1 VARADGVAAERGGD
15 RLKHEPNELPPRAA
29 WTEETMKRFQSLS
42 IANKLLAAF
51 AAVLAIAIVL
61 GVFSIRQL
69 AAVNDTSI
77 ELGLHWMPKVR
88 ALLEVKADLGD
99 LHATELNYLLANDP
113 ESKAKYEK
121 RVGTIL
127 TRLGGT
133 AKQYR
138 ELMSKPEE
146 ITIFTASVKT
156 FQAFMGEHEK
166 LMALVAK
173 DHGSEA
179 LTLIHGDYARL
190 LEELNGQIDTVVKFD
205 IDGGAQASRDG
216 EARFSSSRLSIG
228 AMLAGSLALGLLL
241 AFGISRVIAR
251 PLREAASVARRVANG
266 DLGAHIDTVSSDE
279 TGQMMDAL
287 RDMNGSL
294 VRLVGRVRAGTESIA
309 DGSGQIA
316 AGNLDLSAR
325 TEAQAGTL
333 EETASSMEEL
343 TVAVRNNADS
353 ARQANELAAA
363 AAEVANAGG
372 EVVSKVIDTMGSIDA
387 SARRVIDILAV
398 IDGIAFQTNILAL
411 NAAVEAARAG
421 EQGRGFAVVAAEV
434 RNLAQR
440 AAAAAKEI
448 KSLIGDSV
456 EQIEAGTRLVGE
468 AGSTMQAVVDSIRR
482 VTECMSEI
490 TVASQEQTA
499 GIEQV
504 NRAIGH
510 MDQVTQQNAALVQE
524 TAEAAQSLQEQA
536 DELVQLVNVFKL
548 GESDSASMDDA
559 PHSASVVRLAPSTRG
574 AAPTRAVRHAASTP
588 HIQFVQ

>member
-1 VARADGVAAERGGD
+1 
-15 RLKHEPNELPPRAA
+15 
-29 WTEETMKRFQSLS
+29 MKRFQSLS

-51 AAVLAIAIVL
+51 AVILAIATML
-61 GVFSIRQL
+61 GAFSIHQL
-69 AAVNDTSI
+69 AAVNDTST

-99 LHATELNYLLANDP
+99 LHATELNYLLAKDAA
-113 ESKAKYEK
+113 SKSMYEK

-146 ITIFTASVKT
+146 ITVFNASVKT

-166 LMALVAK
+166 LMVLVAK
-173 DHGSEA
+173 DKGDEA

-190 LEELNGQIDTVVKFD
+190 LEELNEQIDTVVRFD

-216 EARFSSSRLSIG
+216 EARFSTSRLSIG

-251 PLREAASVARRVANG
+251 PLREAASIARRVADG
-266 DLGAHIDTVSSDE
+266 DLGAHIDTRIDTRIDTASHDE

-294 VRLVGRVRAGTESIA
+294 VQLVSRVRAGTETIA
-309 DGSGQIA
+309 NGSAQIA
-316 AGNLDLSAR
+316 AGNRDLSAR
-325 TEAQAGTL
+325 TETQAGTL
-333 EETASSMEEL
+333 EETASSMEQL
-343 TVAVRNNADS
+343 TVAVRNNADN
-353 ARQANELAAA
+353 ARQADALAAA
-363 AAEVANAGG
+363 ASEVANAGG
-372 EVVSKVIDTMGSIDA
+372 EVVSRVIDTMDSIDA
-387 SARRVIDILAV
+387 SARRVIDIIAV

-434 RNLAQR
+434 RTLAQR
-440 AAAAAKEI
+440 SAAAAKEI
-448 KSLIGDSV
+448 KMLIGDSV
-456 EQIEAGTRLVGE
+456 EQIEAGTRLVDE
-468 AGSTMQAVVDSIRR
+468 AGSTMREVAASIRR

-490 TVASQEQTA
+490 TVASHEQTA
-499 GIEQV
+499 GIEQI
-504 NRAIGH
+504 NLAIGH
-510 MDQVTQQNAALVQE
+510 MDQATQQNAALVQE

-536 DELVQLVNVFKL
+536 DELVQLVNVFRL
-548 GESDSASMDDA
+548 GESAPASNGDA
-559 PHSASVVRLAPSTRG
+559 LRTSSVVHLMPSARATAP
-574 AAPTRAVRHAASTP
+574 AKAVRRAAGAP
-588 HIQFVQ
+588 RIQLIQ